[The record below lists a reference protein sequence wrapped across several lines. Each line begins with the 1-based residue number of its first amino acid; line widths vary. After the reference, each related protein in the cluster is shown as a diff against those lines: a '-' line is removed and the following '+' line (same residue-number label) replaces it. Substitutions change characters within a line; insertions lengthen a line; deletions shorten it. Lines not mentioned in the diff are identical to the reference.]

1 MVDLNKGATVELV
14 KALSDERGGGAER
27 KYFRHCVTDVFDT

>member
-14 KALSDERGGGAER
+14 KALSDDIR
-27 KYFRHCVTDVFDT
+27 TLPILTTSL